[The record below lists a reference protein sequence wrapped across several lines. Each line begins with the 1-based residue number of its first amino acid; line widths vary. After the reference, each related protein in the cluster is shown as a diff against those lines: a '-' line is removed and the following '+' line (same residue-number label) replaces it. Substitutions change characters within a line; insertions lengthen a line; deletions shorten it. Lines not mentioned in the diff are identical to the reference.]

1 MIFEIDQ
8 ALAKIPVLLFL
19 AERKAD
25 AVIIGLIL
33 HQMLGPKR
41 RIGFLRAGKIFFQKR
56 HR

>member
-25 AVIIGLIL
+25 AVIISLIL